1 MTSRPRS
8 ADDTGVRRR
17 LAPEARRAQLLAVAE
32 DVFARLGFQGTA
44 VDDIAAEAGV
54 TRTLIYKYF
63 ADKDEIYLECVRAAR
78 ETLDA
83 AMVSAA
89 TRYDDPEHQLRAG
102 FHAYFRFVRDGGS
115 KWDVLFGAGAAA
127 SGSVA
132 DAAGTFRYQTV
143 EVITALLRSGAPRLA
158 EDAAMT
164 YAHAISGAAEQA
176 AKWWRRHPDTSVDTV
191 VERLMDVLWPGLER
205 IAAEHA

>member
-1 MTSRPRS
+1 MPVRPRAS
-8 ADDTGVRRR
+8 DDTSTRRR

-63 ADKDEIYLECVRAAR
+63 ADKDEIYLECVRVAR
-78 ETLDA
+78 ETLDG
-83 AMVSAA
+83 AMISAA
-89 TRYDDPEHQLRAG
+89 GQYDDPEQQLRAG

-115 KWDVLFGAGAAA
+115 KWDVLFGGGAAA
-127 SGSVA
+127 GSVA
-132 DAAGTFRYQTV
+132 DAAGAFRYQTV
-143 EVITALLRSGAPRLA
+143 EVITSLLRAAAPKLS
-158 EDAAMT
+158 EDAATT

-176 AKWWRRHPDTSVDTV
+176 AKWWRRNPDTTIDTL
-191 VERLMDVLWPGLER
+191 VERMMDVLWAGLER
-205 IAAEHA
+205 IAALNA

>member
-1 MTSRPRS
+1 MPARQRS
-8 ADDTGVRRR
+8 EGPGPRRR

-63 ADKDEIYLECVRAAR
+63 ADKDEIYLECVRVAR
-78 ETLDA
+78 EALDG

-89 TRYDDPEHQLRAG
+89 AQHDAPEQQLRAG
-102 FHAYFRFVRDGGS
+102 FHAYFGFVRDGGS
-115 KWDVLFGAGAAA
+115 KWDVLFGGGAAA
-127 SGSVA
+127 TGSVA
-132 DAAGTFRYQTV
+132 DAAAAFRYQTV
-143 EVITALLRSGAPRLA
+143 EVITALLRAGAPKLA

-176 AKWWRRHPDTSVDTV
+176 AKWWRRNPDTSIDTL
-191 VERLMDVLWPGLER
+191 VERMMDVLWAGLEK
-205 IAAEHA
+205 IAAQHA